1 MNWILVL
8 FVILSGKEYTMGQHK
23 YNPTAIAAKNGEL
36 QPKSKPKKSSKRERE
51 MYLHNA
57 VENAMRK
64 VVGIAPSDLIDTYT
78 DGGPWY

>member
-1 MNWILVL
+1 
-8 FVILSGKEYTMGQHK
+8 MGQHK
-23 YNPTAIAAKNGEL
+23 YNPIAIAAKNGEL
-36 QPKSKPKKSSKRERE
+36 PPKPKKPSKRERE

-64 VVGIAPSDLIDTYT
+64 IVGVAPSDLIDTYT